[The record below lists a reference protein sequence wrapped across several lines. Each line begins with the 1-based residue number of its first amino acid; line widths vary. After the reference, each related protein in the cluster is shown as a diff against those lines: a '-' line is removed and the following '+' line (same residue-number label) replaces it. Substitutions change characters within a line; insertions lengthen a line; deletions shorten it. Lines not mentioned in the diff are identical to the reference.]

1 MLNGLLRRAR
11 RFLLLA
17 LAGWAGAVPAQEA
30 LPDVLVKNVTLEVI
44 DIIRKD
50 KEIQAGDQKKV
61 IDLIE
66 TKVLPHF
73 NFNSMT
79 GLALGTNW
87 PKANQDQ
94 RKRLTQEFRTL
105 LVRTYASALSSYR
118 DQKFDFLP
126 LRLKP
131 ADTDVTVQVRV
142 LQSGSQPV
150 TIDYSMEKSA
160 AGWKVYDVVVGGVS
174 LVANYRTEFANQ
186 VREAGVDG
194 LIKTLES
201 KNRSNENR
209 SNASSVRAE
218 KK

>member
-1 MLNGLLRRAR
+1 MLNSSLKLAR
-11 RFLLLA
+11 NFLL
-17 LAGWAGAVPAQEA
+17 GGIMFWAVPAPAQEVM
-30 LPDVLVKNVTLEVI
+30 PDVLVKNVTLEVI

-73 NFNSMT
+73 NFSSMT

-87 PKANQDQ
+87 PKATADQ
-94 RKRLTQEFRTL
+94 KKQLMQEFRTL

-131 ADTDVTVQVRV
+131 TDTDVTVQVRV

-150 TIDYSMEKSA
+150 TIDYSMEKTA
-160 AGWKVYDVVVGGVS
+160 AGWKVYDIVVGGVS
-174 LVANYRTEFANQ
+174 LVANYRTDFANQ
-186 VREAGVDG
+186 VRETGIEG
-194 LIKTLES
+194 LIKTLAA
-201 KNRSNENR
+201 KNR
-209 SNASSVRAE
+209 SNASSARAE

>member
-1 MLNGLLRRAR
+1 MLNSLLSFAR
-11 RFLLLA
+11 RCLLFA
-17 LAGWAGAVPAQEA
+17 VVVWSGAACAQEV
-30 LPDVLVKNVTLEVI
+30 LPDVLVKSVTLEVI

-73 NFNSMT
+73 NFSSMT
-79 GLALGTNW
+79 GLAVGSNW
-87 PKANQDQ
+87 PKASTDQ
-94 RKRLTQEFRTL
+94 RKQLTQEFRTL
-105 LVRTYASALSSYR
+105 LVRTYASAIAAYR

-131 ADTDVTVQVRV
+131 TDTDVTVQVRV

-150 TIDYSMEKSA
+150 SIDYSMEKTA
-160 AGWKVYDVVVGGVS
+160 AGWKVYDVIVGGVS
-174 LVANYRTEFANQ
+174 LVANYRTDFANQ
-186 VREAGVDG
+186 VRETGIDG
-194 LIKTLES
+194 LIKTLAS
-201 KNRSNENR
+201 KNRA
-209 SNASSVRAE
+209 NAATVRAE